1 LPTGAGARTPVTA
14 QSVEFIAGTIELL
27 PFVFF
32 ICLSFRLQ
40 STGMKII
47 ISAILFFT
55 STIVSAQIV
64 IKANDPG
71 IRYDLIQPGVD
82 AVKVVE
88 YDSLGNKIQTYISK
102 NYIAVDKSSG
112 LIKLTRLSIADPGIL
127 YIDTSIINVGPVT
140 MHSLEYPARKE
151 LHVKFE
157 ESGVTVKSLINGV
170 SKTQAYPM
178 PAGYFDDNILVDIIG
193 YLPIEKEVKYIMD
206 AFRFES
212 VKTNGLN
219 HYEVQY
225 LHDDYLPDAENKYS
239 SCKVLYF
246 KNGYSDGYIWVDKS
260 SHKILKQLINF
271 DRNKHSFLIE
281 QI

>member
-1 LPTGAGARTPVTA
+1 
-14 QSVEFIAGTIELL
+14 
-27 PFVFF
+27 
-32 ICLSFRLQ
+32 
-40 STGMKII
+40 
-47 ISAILFFT
+47 
-55 STIVSAQIV
+55 
-64 IKANDPG
+64 
-71 IRYDLIQPGVD
+71 
-82 AVKVVE
+82 
-88 YDSLGNKIQTYISK
+88 
-102 NYIAVDKSSG
+102 
-112 LIKLTRLSIADPGIL
+112 
-127 YIDTSIINVGPVT
+127 

-212 VKTNGLN
+212 VKTNCLN

-225 LHDDYLPDAENKYS
+225 LHDDYLPDADNKYS

-246 KNGYSDGYIWVDKS
+246 KNGYSDGYI
-260 SHKILKQLINF
+260 
-271 DRNKHSFLIE
+271 
-281 QI
+281 

>member
-1 LPTGAGARTPVTA
+1 MRIILSAMLLCTA
-14 QSVEFIAGTIELL
+14 A
-27 PFVFF
+27 
-32 ICLSFRLQ
+32 
-40 STGMKII
+40 M
-47 ISAILFFT
+47 
-55 STIVSAQIV
+55 VSAQTA

-82 AVKVVE
+82 AVKGVE
-88 YDSLGNKIQTYISK
+88 YDSLGNSIRTYISK

-112 LIKLTRLSIADPGIL
+112 LIKLTRMSIVDPGLI
-127 YIDTSIINVGPVT
+127 YIDTSFINVAPVG
-140 MHSLEYPARKE
+140 MHSLDYPASRE
-151 LHVKFE
+151 LYVKYE
-157 ESGVTVKSLINGV
+157 ESHVTVRSLINGL
-170 SKTQAYPM
+170 SNIQAYTM

-225 LHDDYLPDAENKYS
+225 LHDDYLPDAGNKSS

-246 KNGYSDGYIWVDKS
+246 KNGYSSGYIWIDKS
-260 SHKILKQLINF
+260 SRKVLKQLINF
-271 DRNKHSFLIE
+271 DRSKHSFLIE
-281 QI
+281 KM